1 MHARLDELLSLR
13 DGEPVEAWV
22 AAHAAACSQ
31 CGAALASAVA
41 LRERLRALPPASG
54 EAGGGWASVQARLEQ
69 RDRRVRRRA
78 AAAPIAAAAS
88 VAALGLFAALR
99 VLEPPGLAERPAP
112 VPAAVEDLRARS
124 QQLEALLA
132 ALPERPAVARAA
144 TSVPIDTLESQVQW
158 LDLQLSV
165 AGSRLPAPQ
174 AEELWR
180 NRVEVMNSLVQLR
193 YVEAQRPV
201 L

>member
-13 DGEPVEAWV
+13 DSEPVDARV
-22 AAHAAACSQ
+22 AAHVATCSQ
-31 CGAALASAVA
+31 CGAALANAVA
-41 LRERLRALPPASG
+41 LRERLRTLPGAADG
-54 EAGGGWASVQARLEQ
+54 AAGGWASVQARLEQ
-69 RDRRVRRRA
+69 RERRVRRRA
-78 AAAPIAAAAS
+78 AAASIAGAAS
-88 VAALGLFAALR
+88 LAALGLFAALR
-99 VLEPPGLAERPAP
+99 MLEPSWEAERP
-112 VPAAVEDLRARS
+112 VPAAVEDLRALS
-124 QQLEALLA
+124 QELEALLA

-174 AEELWR
+174 AEKLWR

>member
-13 DGEPVEAWV
+13 DGAPVEARV
-22 AAHAAACSQ
+22 AAHVAACSE

-41 LRERLRALPPASG
+41 LRDRLRALPGATG
-54 EAGGGWASVQARLEQ
+54 EAAGGWASVRARLEL

-99 VLEPPGLAERPAP
+99 MLEPSWQAERPVP
-112 VPAAVEDLRARS
+112 MPAAVEDLRTRS
-124 QQLEALLA
+124 QELEALLA
-132 ALPERPAVARAA
+132 ALPQRPAVARAA

-158 LDLQLSV
+158 LDHQLSV
-165 AGSRLPAPQ
+165 AESRLPAPQ

-193 YVEAQRPV
+193 YVEAQRPI